1 MVSLESVLK
10 VLPATSCQSMG
21 KGQDGVI
28 LSLDS
33 GYLYTGNQTTQ
44 AFMAA
49 LDGRRTIRDAAALLA
64 GQFEAPLERLHADLV
79 VLAQKLLE
87 ERLVAPVGE

>member
-1 MVSLESVLK
+1 MVCLDSVLK
-10 VLPATSCQSMG
+10 VLPATSCQSLG

-44 AFMAA
+44 AFLAA
-49 LDGRRTIRDAAALLA
+49 LDGRRTLRDVAAVLE
-64 GQFEAPLERLHADLV
+64 GQFEVPLERLQADLLL
-79 VLAQKLLE
+79 LAAKLLE
-87 ERLVAPVGE
+87 ERLVASVEG